1 MRVKNCSE
9 CRKEIYKQAQEEYLK
24 HEYAIF
30 KDAAYTMA
38 VYSTVAAL
46 AVQARRGRSKDYVKK
61 LFDDMVA
68 VMETSTLFGK
78 PIEMTDLMK
87 TLEAEYGIDFHRIN
101 PHLES
106 EKAFIKGVKKK

>member
-1 MRVKNCSE
+1 MKARTNCDK
-9 CRKEIYKQAQEEYLK
+9 CRKEIYKEAREEYLK

-46 AVQARRGRSKDYVKK
+46 AVQVRRGRTKRYIRK

-68 VMETSTLFGK
+68 VMDTSTLFGK
-78 PIEMTDLMK
+78 PIVMTDIMK
-87 TLEAEYGIDFHRIN
+87 SLEQDYEIDFNRVKPN
-101 PHLES
+101 LES
-106 EKAFIKGVKKK
+106 EKEFIKGVK